1 MSRILLVFSH
11 AEASAFVAGALSGQY
26 EIATVATAEDALERI
41 TENDYAVLV
50 TNDVLDDTTGEALAA
65 RAKSL
70 RPNLRVVITSTPG
83 GADDAIRNHGAEG
96 VVYVD
101 KPLSVARI
109 QHAARLAFERA
120 HLEVEVAALKARLGE
135 DEPALELVGSSMAI
149 EHLHERIAFVAG
161 SDAHVLVTGEVGTGR
176 RVVAREVHRKSRR
189 SSGPLFVVD
198 CETTPVET
206 LAQELFGV
214 VRPGAGGDVEV
225 RGKFDL
231 ARGGTLVVAE
241 IGYMEPELQETLLG
255 AMGESRGEVR
265 VIATTRHDLK
275 ERVQSGAFLRAL
287 LYAVDA
293 FGVEVPSLRDRR
305 QDVPMLVA
313 RTLRLVASELA
324 IPEPRIS
331 PDALDR
337 LTGARWKGNVR
348 ELQNVL
354 RRAATRLGAG
364 EAIET
369 TDLQIAPSSTS
380 KMDMG
385 RVEHTFRFGSVRE
398 MEKLMILNRLEEN
411 EQNRTRSAESL
422 EISVRTLRN
431 KLHEYNIP
439 SKSAARRARPEP
451 LLA

>member
-1 MSRILLVFSH
+1 MNRILLVFSH
-11 AEASAFVAGALSGQY
+11 AEASAFVAGALSGKY
-26 EIATVATAEDALERI
+26 EISTVATAEDALEQLA
-41 TENDYAVLV
+41 ENDYTVLV
-50 TNDVLDDTTGEALAA
+50 TNDTLDDMTGEALAA
-65 RAKSL
+65 RAASV
-70 RPNLRVVITSTPG
+70 RPNVRVVITSTPHR
-83 GADDAIRNHGAEG
+83 ADDAIRNLGVED

-101 KPLSVARI
+101 KPLSVARV

-120 HLEVEVAALKARLGE
+120 RLEVEVSDLKARLGE
-135 DEPALELVGSSMAI
+135 DEPALELVGSSMAV
-149 EHLHERIAFVAG
+149 EHLRERIAFVAG

-176 RVVAREVHRKSRR
+176 RVVASEIHRKSRR
-189 SSGPLFVVD
+189 SVGPLFAVD
-198 CETTPVET
+198 CETTPAET

-214 VRPGAGGDVEV
+214 VRPGGGGDVEV

-305 QDVPMLVA
+305 QDVPALVA
-313 RTLRLVASELA
+313 RTLRLVASELG
-324 IPEPRIS
+324 IPQPGVS
-331 PDALDR
+331 ADALDR
-337 LTGARWKGNVR
+337 LSGARWKGNVR

-354 RRAATRLGAG
+354 RRAATRLRADA
-364 EAIET
+364 AIEAN
-369 TDLQIAPSSTS
+369 DLQIGPSSAA
-380 KMDMG
+380 KMDTG
-385 RVEHTFRFGSVRE
+385 RVEHTFRFGSIRE

-439 SKSAARRARPEP
+439 SKNAARRARPEP
-451 LLA
+451 LLT